1 MDNTVHLHLR
11 GLPLLQNSLWNKGTG
26 FTQEERDSLGLNGLL
41 PPHIS
46 TLEEQLKRNYANFVR
61 KKSALGKYVFLL
73 QLLARNEHLFYQF
86 ISQRPAEMLPFIYTP
101 TVGDASIHYSMI
113 FTHQRG
119 LYLSYPLMDKME
131 EMVSNFPNKDVEV
144 IVVTDGERIL
154 GLGDQGLGGMAI
166 SIGKLAL
173 YTTFAGIHP
182 AKTLPIILD
191 VGTNNAQHLQNELYL
206 GWRHRRM
213 QGAEYDAFVEKFVQT
228 IMKRYPKALLQ
239 WEDFG
244 RGNASRILEKY
255 RKSVLSFNDDI
266 QGTGAVALAALLSAI
281 KVSQSNIESQRIVIV
296 GGGSAGVGI
305 AKMILSAME
314 EVGLSRDDALR
325 RVFIIDA
332 EGLLYSG
339 CRHVDETQNPILYP
353 KEALVG
359 WKVENP
365 EYISLKEVISNAQ
378 PTALIGV
385 CGQSGIFT
393 KELIQEMGKHVER
406 PIVLPLSNPT
416 SKAECTPSELIEW
429 TEGRVI
435 VATGSPFDPVKYLG
449 RTFNIAQCNNV
460 YIFPAIGLAS
470 IATQAKEVTDTMFLE
485 AARILA
491 NFSPALSDPTASLLP
506 PLEEV
511 RAVSRE
517 IAIGVAKC
525 AIREGGGKIRE
536 SEIEK
541 KVDETMWTPRYPHIK
556 PANSK

>member
-1 MDNTVHLHLR
+1 MDDRIRLPLR
-11 GLPLLQNSLWNKGTG
+11 GLQLLHNSLWNKGTA
-26 FTQEERDSLGLNGLL
+26 FTQQERDVLGLNGLL

-46 TLEEQLKRNYANFVR
+46 SLEEQLKRVYSNFIR

-86 ISQRPAEMLPFIYTP
+86 IAQRPAEMLPFIYTP
-101 TVGDASIHYSMI
+101 TVGEASVQYSMI

-119 LYLSYPLMDKME
+119 LYLSHPLMDKME
-131 EMVSNFPNKDVEV
+131 EMISNFPNRDIEV

-173 YTTFAGIHP
+173 YTTFGGIHP

-191 VGTNNAQHLQNELYL
+191 VGTNNEQHLKNELYL
-206 GWRHRRM
+206 GWRHRRL

-228 IMKRYPKALLQ
+228 IKKQYPNALLQ

-244 RGNASRILEKY
+244 KGNASRILEKY
-255 RKSVLSFNDDI
+255 RKSLLSFNDDI
-266 QGTGAVALAALLSAI
+266 QGTGAVALAALFSAI
-281 KVSQSNIESQRIVIV
+281 KVSQSNLESQRIVIV

-305 AKMILSAME
+305 AKMILSGME
-314 EVGLSRDDALR
+314 QAGLSHEDALR
-325 RVFIIDA
+325 RVFIVDSH
-332 EGLLYSG
+332 GLLTTG
-339 CRHVDETQNPILYP
+339 CSHTDETQSDVLYP
-353 KEALVG
+353 KEALEG
-359 WKVENP
+359 WTLQES
-365 EYISLKEVISNAQ
+365 ECISFKDVIANAK

-385 CGQSGIFT
+385 CGQYSIFT
-393 KELIQEMGKHVER
+393 KKLIQEMAKHVER

-429 TEGRVI
+429 TQGRAV
-435 VATGSPFDPVKYLG
+435 VATGSPFPPVEYLG
-449 RTFNIAQCNNV
+449 KTIEIAQCNNV
-460 YIFPAIGLAS
+460 YIFPGIGLGAL
-470 IATQAKEVTDTMFLE
+470 AVEAKEVTNTMFLK
-485 AARILA
+485 AANILS
-491 NFSPALSDPTASLLP
+491 NYSPALQDPTASLLP
-506 PLEEV
+506 PLEKV

-525 AIREGGGKIRE
+525 AIKEKLSQIPE

-541 KVDETMWTPRYPHIK
+541 RVDAIMWTPSYPHIE
-556 PANSK
+556 PANS